1 MLAVLHSFSVVQ
13 RQRHLFLFRPF
24 ERPTEDPKGW
34 WIYAFKLLTGRDDI
48 LHRKV
53 SSYLISS
60 YLISSYLTLSHL
72 ILYHL
77 IPCPLISS
85 HLILSHLISSHTM
98 SSHLISSYLTLS
110 HNIIDSTSLL
120 FTSSHSSLFA
130 VYFIPLI
137 SLCCL
142 LHPTHLSLLST
153 IKDNKSRQNKK
164 KQNKTK
170 QL

>member
-60 YLISSYLTLSHL
+60 YIILYYLISSYLTLSD
-72 ILYHL
+72 
-77 IPCPLISS
+77 
-85 HLILSHLISSHTM
+85 LILS
-98 SSHLISSYLTLS
+98 YVTLS
-110 HNIIDSTSLL
+110 HNIIDSNSLID
-120 FTSSHSSLFA
+120 FISLF
-130 VYFIPLI
+130 

-142 LHPTHLSLLST
+142 RS
-153 IKDNKSRQNKK
+153 KK
-164 KQNKTK
+164 TDPDKTKQNKSK
-170 QL
+170 QKETSQDNSRALQFFSQTFFLIVIG